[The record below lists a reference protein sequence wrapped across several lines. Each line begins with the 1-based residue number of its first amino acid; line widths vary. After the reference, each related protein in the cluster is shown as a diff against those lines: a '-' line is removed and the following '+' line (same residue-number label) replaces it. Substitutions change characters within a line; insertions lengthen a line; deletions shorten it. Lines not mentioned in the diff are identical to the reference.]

1 MDIGSL
7 FLIIALLILVG
18 LFVSRPLFYRRTA
31 ALDRAHSQEEHEVSA
46 LLAERDRLLNA
57 LHELDFDH
65 ALGKIPAEDYPAQR
79 TLLLRQ
85 GSEILRRLDAVLPQP
100 AQEQEATAE
109 DRLEAA
115 IATRRADGDQAS
127 GNGRKAARGVS
138 TAIADPSDDLEVMLA
153 NRRRVRQEKA
163 AGFCPKC
170 GSPLQK
176 SDQFCPRCGARNAG

>member
-7 FLIIALLILVG
+7 FLIVALLILVA
-18 LFVSRPLFYRRTA
+18 LFISRPLFERLTTA
-31 ALDRAHSQEEHEVSA
+31 PGGTPSQDELGISP
-46 LLAERDRLLNA
+46 LLAERDRLLEA

-65 ALGKIPAEDYPAQR
+65 ALGKIPVEDYPAQR
-79 TLLLRQ
+79 AQLLSK
-85 GSEILRRLDAVLPQP
+85 GADILRRLDAVQP
-100 AQEQEATAE
+100 RVLQETIAE

-115 IATRRADGDQAS
+115 IAARRADGAQVS

-138 TAIADPSDDLEVMLA
+138 TDIADPSDDLEVMLA

-176 SDQFCPRCGARNAG
+176 SDLFCPRCGARNAG